1 MAGVGFALQAL
12 SKRETLSAGFA
23 AFAISAII
31 AVGPWLFT
39 VICVAG
45 INMATVTNSGLT
57 ALAEMRIV
65 IIYNFSI
72 SLVLS
77 GPIAVV
83 TTRFLADGL
92 YARDMSRA
100 PGALFTALGLTLA
113 TQAPVAIYL
122 YSQVATLSA
131 QMQMI
136 AIASYLIVACLWVV
150 AVFLSALK
158 DYVTVTVAFAS
169 GLLLSFA
176 LSLGLSNFGPEGLL
190 GGFSAGLAF
199 TLFVLLARVLAEYP
213 TPASHMNS
221 LLGYFRL
228 YPEIALSGLIYNAGI
243 WVDKWIMW
251 TAPQAVSPASGL
263 VSYPAY
269 DGAMFAAQ
277 LTMVPA
283 IALFVYTV
291 ETKFFAAYRTFYRT
305 IELHGTLAKINSAHR
320 EIIGTLSRAAAS
332 LGALQVTLAL
342 FVIALSP
349 KFLVLLD
356 LHATQLGMF
365 RLGVLGSAFHAIF
378 LFLTI
383 VLAYFDLRRSV
394 LLVQIIFFVMN
405 GAATAATLA
414 LGPAWYGYGYFLA
427 SVVTASAAA
436 LIAASAV
443 GRLPYLTFIANNPAV
458 RTR

>member
-1 MAGVGFALQAL
+1 MAGIGFALQAL
-12 SKRETLSAGFA
+12 SKRDTLSAGFA
-23 AFAISAII
+23 AFAISAVI

-39 VICVAG
+39 VLSIAG
-45 INMATVTNSGLT
+45 INMATVTNTGLS
-57 ALAEMRIV
+57 ALAEMRII

-92 YARDMSRA
+92 YARDMSKA

-113 TQAPVAIYL
+113 TQAPVAVIL
-122 YSQVATLSA
+122 YTQIAVLSV

-136 AIASYLIVACLWVV
+136 AITSYLIVACLWVV

-158 DYVTVTVAFAS
+158 DYVTVTIAFAA

-176 LSLGLSNFGPEGLL
+176 LSLALSNFGPEGLL
-190 GGFSAGLAF
+190 GGFSTGLAF
-199 TLFVLLARVLAEYP
+199 TLFVLLARILSEYP
-213 TPASHMNS
+213 TPAIGASA
-221 LLGYFRL
+221 LLGYFKK
-228 YPEIALSGLIYNAGI
+228 YPEIALSGLVYNAGI
-243 WVDKWIMW
+243 WIDKWIMW
-251 TAPQAVSPASGL
+251 SSAHAVIPASGL
-263 VSYPAY
+263 VTFPTY

-291 ETKFFAAYRTFYRT
+291 ETRFFIAYRTFYRT
-305 IELHGTLAKINSAHR
+305 IERHGTLTKITKAHQ
-320 EIIGTLSRAAAS
+320 EIMNTLSRSAAS
-332 LGALQVTLAL
+332 LGALQITLAL

-349 KFLVLLD
+349 RLLDLLD

-383 VLAYFDLRRSV
+383 VLAYFDLRKQV
-394 LLVQIIFFVMN
+394 LFVQVIFLVMN
-405 GAATAATLA
+405 AAATAATL
-414 LGPAWYGYGYFLA
+414 GFGTAWYGYGYFLA
-427 SVVTASAAA
+427 SVVAASVAA
-436 LIAASAV
+436 LIATGAV
-443 GRLPYLTFIANNPAV
+443 ARLPYLTFIANNPAV
-458 RTR
+458 QTR